1 MGGNKFLKRTLAVF
15 LAAATVFTQPNLSWI
30 PGGGTASVWAA
41 ENETVYTCDFDSN
54 GGLSDWT
61 NVGDVVVTTNETQN
75 DASAG
80 YSGKYW
86 ALWHGASTPMTF
98 THEIPNAT
106 AGYYQAYIK
115 AGKDSNATATISL
128 AEKNNADNSIA
139 SEIVFGSWG
148 APKENATEMLHITDT
163 STLVVT
169 ITLTLEQFVTFDDI
183 IVTRSDDDGKS
194 TFLTDLQ
201 SLVDTCNALN
211 ESDYKADGWSDFQTA
226 LNNAKAVLNDADS
239 KTVDDV
245 KNAISVLQAAKNAL
259 VAADI
264 VTDAGIFVDK
274 IENLSNDFIMGVD
287 VSSYVSLR
295 DSGVVF
301 KDWNGNNIE
310 DQAFFNQLAD
320 AGVNYIRIRVWND
333 PYDADKNGYGG
344 GNNDVEKAKTIG
356 KYATDAGM
364 KVLIDFHYSDFWA
377 DPGKQQAPKAWAGK
391 TVDEKVTLVKNWT
404 TESLTDIINA
414 GVDVGMVQIGN
425 ETTGAICGE
434 TTQANMSKIFNA
446 GSSAVRTVA
455 ENTKKDILVA
465 LHFTNPETAGKYA
478 GIASYLNSNNVDYD
492 VFASS
497 YYPYWHGTLDNLT
510 NVLKSVATTYNKK
523 VMVAETSW
531 AYTLDDGDGHD
542 NTVRVGNNDDTSIG
556 YRFSVQGQADE
567 ISSVIQA
574 VANVGEAGIGVMYWE
589 PAWLPVQIYD
599 KDAENAAEVLADN
612 QAKWEEFGSGWASSF
627 AAEYDPKD
635 AGQWYGGSA
644 VDNQALFD
652 FTGKPLASLNVFK
665 YVHTGAEAEKALDAI
680 ENASIDV
687 DFGTSKADIIA
698 KLPATVKGTYND
710 GTTEDLAVSWNT
722 DTITDTTGSTVGT
735 STIKGSVSFNGD
747 TKTVMCAIKVAREN
761 LLTNGGFEEKSL
773 NGWTPKDGNIGL
785 SGQYK
790 DAKTGSAALHFDG
803 SNGKVVN
810 FEISQTVTVKAT
822 GIYKASMFIQ
832 GNKTINQKM
841 QVTLTNQNTEASS
854 TGKAATLSGWAE
866 WKEAATDEI
875 AAAAGDELT
884 VTVTVDAPTG
894 TWGSV
899 DDVNLNF
906 VGELTKATSFKLT
919 QTYVNLNQGESQTL
933 TYTLS
938 DGATDVKPTWSSSDS
953 DIVTVDASGKITAVA
968 ESGEAIITAATR
980 DGSNLSA
987 HCKVTI
993 GEQTS
998 IAITENDVTL
1008 SPASFEYDG
1017 TAKIPA
1023 ITVVVNGT
1031 TLSPEMD
1038 YDTDISNNINVGTAT
1053 VTITGKGNYTGEI
1066 TKEFTISAASLEHA
1080 IISLSPSSFAYDG
1093 TAKEP
1098 TVTVTLGD
1106 KTLTKDT
1113 DFTVAYSDNTEIG
1126 TATVTVTG
1134 DGNYS
1139 GTKTASFTITDG
1151 EKILLDDAE
1160 ITVTPDSFVYDGT
1173 PKTPDVSVIIGETTL
1188 TKDTDF
1194 TVDYSNNTDAGTAT
1208 VTIIGKGDYA
1218 GTVNKSFTIT
1228 AASLEYA
1235 SITVTPDSFVY
1246 DGTPKTPDVSVVLGD
1261 TTLTKDTD
1269 FTVDYS
1275 NNTNVGN
1282 ATVIINGKGN
1292 YTGLKTTSFFIKEAS
1307 SEKTSLE
1314 TAVIT
1319 LNPNSFVYDGTAKT
1333 PDVSVTL
1340 DEKVLTKDTDYT
1352 VAYSNN
1358 INVGS
1363 NATVTITGI
1372 GDYTGTATATF
1383 SITAAPPAPGKTSIT
1398 GAVVKPVTASYTYDG
1413 TAKTPGV
1420 TVTLNGKALTAND
1433 YNVAYS
1439 NNINAGTATI
1449 TVTGKNNYTGTAT
1462 GTFTI
1467 AKASKSITVSKSSYA
1482 KVMGNKAFS
1491 LGATTAKGETLSYT
1505 SSSKKVVTVSSSGK
1519 VTIKGTGKATITIK
1533 SAASANYNAAS
1544 SKKVTITVAPK
1555 KISIS
1560 SVKSTKKGQMT
1571 VKWKRNS
1578 TASGY
1583 QIVYSTTKN
1592 FKKKTTVTIKSNKT
1606 ISKTIKSKLTKGKK
1620 YYVKVRAYKTVKGV
1634 KGGKLY
1640 GAYSKTKTVT
1650 IKKK

>member
-356 KYATDAGM
+356 KYATDADM

-391 TVDEKVTLVKNWT
+391 TVDEKVTLVKDWT

-465 LHFTNPETAGKYA
+465 LHFTNPESGEYPS
-478 GIASYLNSNNVDYD
+478 IASYLNSNNVDYD

-497 YYPYWHGTLDNLT
+497 YYPYWHGTLENLT
-510 NVLKSVATTYNKK
+510 NVLKNVATTYNKK

-574 VANVGEAGIGVMYWE
+574 VANVGDAGIGVMYWE
-589 PAWLPVQIYD
+589 PAWLPVQVYD
-599 KDAENAAEVLADN
+599 KDAENAAEVLANN
-612 QAKWEEFGSGWASSF
+612 QAKWEEHGSGWASSF
-627 AAEYDPKD
+627 AAEYDPND
-635 AGQWYGGSA
+635 AGKWYGGSA

-665 YVHTGAEAEKALDAI
+665 YVHTGAEAEKSLDSI
-680 ENASIDV
+680 ENTSIDV

-698 KLPATVKGTYND
+698 KLPTTVKGTYND
-710 GTTEDLAVSWNT
+710 GTSEDLTVSWNT

-747 TKTVMCAIKVAREN
+747 TKTVICAIKVAREN

-832 GNKTINQKM
+832 GNETSNQKM

-906 VGELTKATSFKLT
+906 VGEVTQTTSFKLS

-1113 DFTVAYSDNTEIG
+1113 DFTVAYSNNTEIG

-1151 EKILLDDAE
+1151 EKILLDNAE

-1173 PKTPDVSVIIGETTL
+1173 PKTPDVSVIIDE
-1188 TKDTDF
+1188 
-1194 TVDYSNNTDAGTAT
+1194 
-1208 VTIIGKGDYA
+1208 
-1218 GTVNKSFTIT
+1218 
-1228 AASLEYA
+1228 
-1235 SITVTPDSFVY
+1235 
-1246 DGTPKTPDVSVVLGD
+1246 

-1333 PDVSVTL
+1333 PNVTVTL
-1340 DEKVLTKDTDYT
+1340 DGKVLTKGTDYT

-1358 INVGS
+1358 INAGS

-1383 SITAAPPAPGKTSIT
+1383 SITANSSVTDNTSIN
-1398 GAVVKPVTASYTYDG
+1398 GAVVRPATTSYIYDG
-1413 TAKTPGV
+1413 TAKTPAV
-1420 TVTLNGKALTAND
+1420 TVTLNGKVLTAND
-1433 YNVAYS
+1433 YAVAY
-1439 NNINAGTATI
+1439 NNNFYAGTATI
-1449 TVTGKNNYTGTAT
+1449 VVTGKNKYTGTAT

-1505 SSSKKVVTVSSSGK
+1505 SSSTKVVTVNSSGK
-1519 VTIKGTGKATITIK
+1519 VVIQGTGKATITIK

-1560 SVKSTKKGQMT
+1560 SVKSPKKGQMT

-1592 FKKKTTVTIKSNKT
+1592 FKKKTTITIKSNKT

-1620 YYVKVRAYKTVKGV
+1620 YYVKVRAYKTVKG
-1634 KGGKLY
+1634 GKLY

>member
-148 APKENATEMLHITDT
+148 APKENATETLHITDT

-169 ITLTLEQFVTFDDI
+169 ITLTLEKFVTFDDI

-211 ESDYKADGWSDFQTA
+211 ESDYKEDGWSDFQTA
-226 LNNAKAVLNDADS
+226 LNNAKAVLNNADS

-245 KNAISVLQAAKNAL
+245 KNAISALQAAKNSL

-320 AGVNYIRIRVWND
+320 AGVNYIRIRVWNN

-391 TVDEKVTLVKNWT
+391 TVDEKVTLVKDWT

-574 VANVGEAGIGVMYWE
+574 VANVGDAGIGVMYWE

-773 NGWTPKDGNIGL
+773 NG
-785 SGQYK
+785 
-790 DAKTGSAALHFDG
+790 
-803 SNGKVVN
+803 
-810 FEISQTVTVKAT
+810 
-822 GIYKASMFIQ
+822 
-832 GNKTINQKM
+832 
-841 QVTLTNQNTEASS
+841 
-854 TGKAATLSGWAE
+854 
-866 WKEAATDEI
+866 
-875 AAAAGDELT
+875 
-884 VTVTVDAPTG
+884 
-894 TWGSV
+894 
-899 DDVNLNF
+899 
-906 VGELTKATSFKLT
+906 
-919 QTYVNLNQGESQTL
+919 
-933 TYTLS
+933 
-938 DGATDVKPTWSSSDS
+938 
-953 DIVTVDASGKITAVA
+953 
-968 ESGEAIITAATR
+968 
-980 DGSNLSA
+980 
-987 HCKVTI
+987 
-993 GEQTS
+993 
-998 IAITENDVTL
+998 
-1008 SPASFEYDG
+1008 
-1017 TAKIPA
+1017 
-1023 ITVVVNGT
+1023 
-1031 TLSPEMD
+1031 
-1038 YDTDISNNINVGTAT
+1038 
-1053 VTITGKGNYTGEI
+1053 
-1066 TKEFTISAASLEHA
+1066 
-1080 IISLSPSSFAYDG
+1080 
-1093 TAKEP
+1093 
-1098 TVTVTLGD
+1098 
-1106 KTLTKDT
+1106 
-1113 DFTVAYSDNTEIG
+1113 
-1126 TATVTVTG
+1126 
-1134 DGNYS
+1134 
-1139 GTKTASFTITDG
+1139 
-1151 EKILLDDAE
+1151 
-1160 ITVTPDSFVYDGT
+1160 
-1173 PKTPDVSVIIGETTL
+1173 
-1188 TKDTDF
+1188 
-1194 TVDYSNNTDAGTAT
+1194 
-1208 VTIIGKGDYA
+1208 
-1218 GTVNKSFTIT
+1218 
-1228 AASLEYA
+1228 
-1235 SITVTPDSFVY
+1235 
-1246 DGTPKTPDVSVVLGD
+1246 
-1261 TTLTKDTD
+1261 
-1269 FTVDYS
+1269 
-1275 NNTNVGN
+1275 
-1282 ATVIINGKGN
+1282 
-1292 YTGLKTTSFFIKEAS
+1292 
-1307 SEKTSLE
+1307 
-1314 TAVIT
+1314 
-1319 LNPNSFVYDGTAKT
+1319 
-1333 PDVSVTL
+1333 
-1340 DEKVLTKDTDYT
+1340 
-1352 VAYSNN
+1352 
-1358 INVGS
+1358 
-1363 NATVTITGI
+1363 
-1372 GDYTGTATATF
+1372 
-1383 SITAAPPAPGKTSIT
+1383 
-1398 GAVVKPVTASYTYDG
+1398 
-1413 TAKTPGV
+1413 
-1420 TVTLNGKALTAND
+1420 
-1433 YNVAYS
+1433 
-1439 NNINAGTATI
+1439 
-1449 TVTGKNNYTGTAT
+1449 
-1462 GTFTI
+1462 
-1467 AKASKSITVSKSSYA
+1467 
-1482 KVMGNKAFS
+1482 
-1491 LGATTAKGETLSYT
+1491 
-1505 SSSKKVVTVSSSGK
+1505 
-1519 VTIKGTGKATITIK
+1519 
-1533 SAASANYNAAS
+1533 
-1544 SKKVTITVAPK
+1544 
-1555 KISIS
+1555 
-1560 SVKSTKKGQMT
+1560 
-1571 VKWKRNS
+1571 
-1578 TASGY
+1578 
-1583 QIVYSTTKN
+1583 
-1592 FKKKTTVTIKSNKT
+1592 
-1606 ISKTIKSKLTKGKK
+1606 
-1620 YYVKVRAYKTVKGV
+1620 
-1634 KGGKLY
+1634 
-1640 GAYSKTKTVT
+1640 
-1650 IKKK
+1650 

>member
-75 DASAG
+75 DTSAG

-377 DPGKQQAPKAWAGK
+377 DPGKQQVPKAWAGK
-391 TVDEKVTLVKNWT
+391 TVDEKVTLVKDWT

-465 LHFTNPETAGKYA
+465 LHFTNPENGKYPS
-478 GIASYLNSNNVDYD
+478 IASYLNSNNVDYD

-497 YYPYWHGTLDNLT
+497 YYPYWHGTLENLT
-510 NVLKSVATTYNKK
+510 NVLKNVATTYNKK

-665 YVHTGAEAEKALDAI
+665 YVHTGAEAEKSLDSI
-680 ENASIDV
+680 ENTSIDV

-698 KLPATVKGTYND
+698 KLPTTVKGTYND
-710 GTTEDLAVSWNT
+710 GTSEDLTVSWNT

-747 TKTVMCAIKVAREN
+747 TKTVICAIKVAREN

-899 DDVNLNF
+899 DDINLNF
-906 VGELTKATSFKLT
+906 VGEVTQTTSFKLS

-1017 TAKIPA
+1017 TAKSPA

-1113 DFTVAYSDNTEIG
+1113 DFTV
-1126 TATVTVTG
+1126 
-1134 DGNYS
+1134 
-1139 GTKTASFTITDG
+1139 
-1151 EKILLDDAE
+1151 
-1160 ITVTPDSFVYDGT
+1160 
-1173 PKTPDVSVIIGETTL
+1173 
-1188 TKDTDF
+1188 
-1194 TVDYSNNTDAGTAT
+1194 
-1208 VTIIGKGDYA
+1208 
-1218 GTVNKSFTIT
+1218 
-1228 AASLEYA
+1228 
-1235 SITVTPDSFVY
+1235 
-1246 DGTPKTPDVSVVLGD
+1246 
-1261 TTLTKDTD
+1261 
-1269 FTVDYS
+1269 DYS
-1275 NNTNVGN
+1275 NNTNVGD
-1282 ATVIINGKGN
+1282 ATVTITGKGN
-1292 YTGLKTTSFFIKEAS
+1292 YTGTKTAAFSITEAS

-1398 GAVVKPVTASYTYDG
+1398 GAVVRPVTASYTYDG
-1413 TAKTPGV
+1413 TAKTPTV